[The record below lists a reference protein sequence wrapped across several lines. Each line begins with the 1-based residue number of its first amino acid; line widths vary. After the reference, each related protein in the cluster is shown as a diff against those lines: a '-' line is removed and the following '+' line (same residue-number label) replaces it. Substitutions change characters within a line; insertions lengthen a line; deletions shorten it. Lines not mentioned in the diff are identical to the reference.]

1 MPLSKESEAR
11 LEALG
16 AQFEAWA
23 SEAFSEAKISEAKL
37 QARFFV
43 AVVAT
48 VASGYFFLVSVRH
61 LGEVARMANP
71 RLVNEA
77 TLLEL
82 ATLNVAIGGVSFF
95 AFLYLAV
102 LAGTTKGVWGW
113 TAPDPAPKIES
124 AHETDDARRGT
135 SPKKSTG
142 PKEEDR
148 RKKPD
153 PAEEDSGT
161 AFPSIWGGR

>member
-1 MPLSKESEAR
+1 MPLSEKSEAR

-23 SEAFSEAKISEAKL
+23 SEAFSEAKLSVARL
-37 QARFFV
+37 QARFII
-43 AVVAT
+43 AVVAA

-61 LGEVARMANP
+61 LGELARMANP
-71 RLVNEA
+71 RLVTEA

-102 LAGTTKGVWGW
+102 LAGTTKGVWGG
-113 TAPDPAPKIES
+113 TAPDPAPKIGS

-135 SPKKSTG
+135 SPRKSTG
-142 PKEEDR
+142 PEEEDH

-153 PAEEDSGT
+153 PAEEDSET
-161 AFPSIWGGR
+161 AFPSIWSGR